1 MKAMVQFGLW
11 GNCPNNCDFCLRLER
26 RDYTHSEQLE
36 WIRNI
41 KENIKTIDWKNEF
54 EYGISLLGG
63 ELYYIKNREVQLEF
77 LDLID
82 TIIETIIKPSDTAQY
97 STVTNGLY
105 NPEFLFEVL
114 DKFKNTVGMDRVD
127 INFSYD
133 LKYRYAN
140 EKMRQKALSTIYAV
154 RDRYNYTC
162 GVQMILTQHL
172 INLWKEGK
180 WDINEFMEK
189 DIPGCRFS
197 FLYPHPINTGKILF
211 DFFFNRK
218 DFLDFLMY
226 LRNANFEVYLNFIN
240 STKNSGTFKYTGMR
254 YRADGYKTDQ
264 KPILSDGKEE
274 IASCGHSKLYRCYA
288 DSDKC
293 VLCDLQ
299 LIEGEF

>member
-26 RDYTHSEQLE
+26 RDYTHKEQIE

-54 EYGISLLGG
+54 ECGISLLGG
-63 ELYYIKNREVQLEF
+63 ELYYIKDREVQLEF

-82 TIIETIIKPSDTAQY
+82 TIIEVVIKPNKFTKY

-105 NPEFLFEVL
+105 EPEFLFEVL
-114 DKFKNTVGMDRVD
+114 DKFRDSVGMGRVD

-133 LKYRYAN
+133 LKHRYAN
-140 EKMRQKALSTIYAV
+140 DKMRLKALNTIYAV
-154 RDRYNYTC
+154 RDRYNYKC
-162 GVQMILTQHL
+162 GVQMILTQNL
-172 INLWKEGK
+172 INLWKAGK
-180 WDINEFMEK
+180 WDVNDFLK
-189 DIPGCRFS
+189 YDIPGCNFS

-218 DFLDFLMY
+218 DFLEFLVY
-226 LRNANFEVYLNFIN
+226 LRSANFEVYLNFIN

-254 YRADGYKTDQ
+254 YRADDYTTDQ
-264 KPILSDGKEE
+264 KPVLADGKEE
-274 IASCGHSKLYRCYA
+274 LTECGHSALYRCYA

-299 LIEGEF
+299 LIEGDF